1 MTKKP
6 TRRARPEVLSRNLI
20 VERSEV
26 SLSTH
31 PGTRH
36 FGPHSAHVQMIGLL
50 DEPLKGVSE
59 ARLQVSVSDYDE
71 NEKIVGSI
79 VGVKP
84 HVQFVISAAARQF
97 DLLWTVAVANRCR
110 SVHFAFNAPVR
121 GSAHILSW
129 YASTRLPDDE

>member
-6 TRRARPEVLSRNLI
+6 TRRARPEVLSRHLI
-20 VERSEV
+20 VERSEA
-26 SLSTH
+26 SLGSH
-31 PGTRH
+31 PGSRYVS
-36 FGPHSAHVQMIGLL
+36 PHSAHIQMIGHL

-59 ARLQVSVSDYDE
+59 ARLQVAASDYDE

-79 VGVKP
+79 IGMKP
-84 HVQFVISAAARQF
+84 HVQFVTSTTTRQF

-110 SVHFAFNAPVR
+110 AIHFAFNKPVR
-121 GSAHILSW
+121 GSAHIVSW